1 MTTAKTF
8 YKLFLFLQRLQSKL
22 HVFPLGILKAC
33 LKNTEKVHMNN
44 FKVKIFL
51 IVFTA
56 LTALQAQSADLVFES
71 DVQVR
76 RNNQNSFESIKAGS
90 GVPLEPGDNVFVMTP
105 TNLPLLIVAP
115 AKDNAKVVVPDTNM
129 AAALQEQLQPTLQ
142 KATSEI
148 IDGLR
153 KAEAL
158 IQKKDYPQAS
168 SIILSL
174 KSKYKDISSLLFMS
188 GTLAY
193 LMKNKSTA
201 VEDLQKGLL
210 LDPSNE
216 SAKKLLTQLKGGV

>member
-1 MTTAKTF
+1 
-8 YKLFLFLQRLQSKL
+8 
-22 HVFPLGILKAC
+22 
-33 LKNTEKVHMNN
+33 MNN